1 MNHVNKKLFQ
11 LALKTISVVSVGIIS
26 AVLQQ
31 TDAGAFGFAPV
42 SVCHCNSMAWGY
54 VMEEDF
60 NAH

>member
-1 MNHVNKKLFQ
+1 MNKKLFQ

-26 AVLQQ
+26 VVLQQ

-54 VMEEDF
+54 VMEENF